1 MQAIA
6 SMIDMAL
13 DHSVQV
19 TAALN
24 AWQNSSSECL
34 AEQQRASVPFPDLLL
49 SCRTDNTLIMA
60 KAFKH
65 AIKAIAASNMPARG
79 KRNTSWP
86 LPCCDLLLPLT
97 AGEALMTDATIEH
110 ITGVIAAKGS
120 DAWYQ
125 MPVEELLP
133 ESLRDQAGNLE
144 KGQDTMD
151 VW

>member
-1 MQAIA
+1 
-6 SMIDMAL
+6 
-13 DHSVQV
+13 
-19 TAALN
+19 
-24 AWQNSSSECL
+24 
-34 AEQQRASVPFPDLLL
+34 
-49 SCRTDNTLIMA
+49 
-60 KAFKH
+60 
-65 AIKAIAASNMPARG
+65 
-79 KRNTSWP
+79 
-86 LPCCDLLLPLT
+86 
-97 AGEALMTDATIEH
+97 MTEATIEH